1 MTREAGHCCTGEK
14 PAAFRT
20 EILLDPRGGSFFAP
34 RKNAKL
40 GYGFL
45 RKMAFSGRLPC
56 LRKRGVENLPAFPQ
70 LFHRAGCAKTAKLAF
85 GGDVGV
91 VLSFRA
97 VARQVLS
104 PPQSL
109 TSVFGM
115 GTGGPS
121 ASKTPTAAD
130 PIGPTRVSDALFS
143 RAVARQVLSPRQSL
157 TSVFGMGTGGPSAPK
172 SLTMSGVFRKRPL
185 KTG

>member
-1 MTREAGHCCTGEK
+1 MHFVQKRKTRLWLSPENGVFREFAS
-14 PAAFRT
+14 PAERV
-20 EILLDPRGGSFFAP
+20 
-34 RKNAKL
+34 
-40 GYGFL
+40 
-45 RKMAFSGRLPC
+45 
-56 LRKRGVENLPAFPQ
+56 VENLSAFPQ
-70 LFHRAGCAKTAKLAF
+70 LFHRAGCAKTAKLPF

-130 PIGPTRVSDALFS
+130 PIGPTRVSNALFF
-143 RAVARQVLSPRQSL
+143 RAVARQVSSPRQSL

>member
-1 MTREAGHCCTGEK
+1 MQRRKKLRFFAPRFCLTREAGH
-14 PAAFRT
+14 FSLR
-20 EILLDPRGGSFFAP
+20 
-34 RKNAKL
+34 AKTQNSV
-40 GYGFL
+40 
-45 RKMAFSGRLPC
+45 MAFSGKWRFPSVC
-56 LRKRGVENLPAFPQ
+56 LACEGGVENLPAFPQ

-143 RAVARQVLSPRQSL
+143 RAVARQVSSPRQSL